1 MHPKLSVSLP
11 LVKGW
16 GGLSLTCD
24 ECDQVLTFLTR
35 NPAAASFGRQPAAPE
50 RRDYFRLKHNIV
62 QITR

>member
-1 MHPKLSVSLP
+1 MHPELYQSQYWTL
-11 LVKGW
+11 

-35 NPAAASFGRQPAAPE
+35 SPAAASFGRQPAAPE
-50 RRDYFRLKHNIV
+50 RRDYFKLKHNIV